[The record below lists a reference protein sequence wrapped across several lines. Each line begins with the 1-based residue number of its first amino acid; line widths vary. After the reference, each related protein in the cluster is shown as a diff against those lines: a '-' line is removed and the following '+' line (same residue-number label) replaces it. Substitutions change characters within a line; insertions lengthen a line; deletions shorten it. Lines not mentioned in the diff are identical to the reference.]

1 VNGYCGELRQALS
14 NLITNAIDASPWGGK
29 MILRV
34 KPEPREGDHA
44 FVRIDVED
52 FGAGILPGD
61 LPHIFEPFFTTKA
74 DVGTG
79 LGLWITKQLVEKR
92 GGRLELRSKSE
103 PGESGT
109 CFSIILPVS
118 TSVALAA

>member
-1 VNGYCGELRQALS
+1 
-14 NLITNAIDASPWGGK
+14 

-34 KPEPREGDHA
+34 KPEPREGDQA

-52 FGAGILPGD
+52 FGTGILPSD

-92 GGRLELRSKSE
+92 GGRLELRSKRE
-103 PGESGT
+103 QGESGT
-109 CFSIILPVS
+109 CFSIILPAS
-118 TSVALAA
+118 TSVAVAA